1 MRILQQHRFGAAF
14 LRCWRAC
21 RHFIGAILV
30 LLNAL
35 MIIESVESLPFSLR
49 QLFEVT
55 NYTAMNFVFLTNA
68 PYFMLGVFLALCGL
82 GLLFRAKLAW
92 ILGVILMMIAT
103 GYGWVNFHEQ
113 WVLAFYFPLFSLC
126 FLILIKG
133 DYYRSTVAAGSVFAL
148 SSFSALLL
156 YSAYGA
162 LYFGDGFSPKITS
175 LMTAFYYATE
185 TMTTVGYGDIVPVTT
200 PARLFTMSVIVA
212 GITVFATS
220 ASSVF
225 GPLISG
231 GFHKLMKEREPK
243 VRRENHFIIVGLSS
257 LGINTA
263 KQLLLRNQKVTFLTG
278 RNEDEV
284 DPTLKSQFDILF
296 GDPNDETLLVK
307 AGIGQAK
314 SALALSD
321 NDADNAFFILSVK
334 EMNKDLN
341 TVVVVNESRNMN
353 KIKRVQ
359 PDIVLSPQLFASDIL
374 ARLLNGESID
384 NDMLVSLL
392 LTSVHGIHHE
402 SHSISEDHQQ
412 EDTAKSD
419 SDDQTEEAPQ
429 AQEASSDASADLENK
444 KDQ

>member
-1 MRILQQHRFGAAF
+1 MFDHRFCRVF
-14 LRCWRAC
+14 LRFWRAF
-21 RHFIGAILV
+21 RHFLGAILV

-35 MIIESVESLPFSLR
+35 MIIESVESLPFSLQ

-55 NYTAMNFVFLTNA
+55 NYTAINFTFLTNA
-68 PYFMLGVFLALCGL
+68 PYFMLGVFLGICGL

-92 ILGVILMMIAT
+92 ILGVLLMMIASF
-103 GYGWVNFHEQ
+103 YGWLNHDGA
-113 WVLAFYFPLFSLC
+113 WVLGVYLPLITLC

-133 DYYRSTVAAGSVFAL
+133 DFNRSTVAAGTVFAL

-162 LYFGDGFSPKITS
+162 LYFGDGFNPKIHS

-225 GPLISG
+225 GPLITG
-231 GFHKLMKEREPK
+231 GFNQLMKGKQPK
-243 VRRENHFIIVGLSS
+243 MRRDNHFIIMGISS
-257 LGINTA
+257 LSINTA
-263 KQLLLRNQKVTFLTG
+263 KQLKLRNQEVTILTS
-278 RNEDEV
+278 RNEDDV

-307 AGIGQAK
+307 AGIRQAK
-314 SALALSD
+314 TALALSD

-334 EMNKDLN
+334 EMNKSLKA
-341 TVVVVNESRNMN
+341 VVVVNESRNMN

-359 PDIVLSPQLFASDIL
+359 PDIILSPQLFASDIL
-374 ARLLNGESID
+374 ARVLNGESID
-384 NDMLVSLL
+384 NDVLVSML
-392 LTSVHGIHHE
+392 LTSVQGIHHE
-402 SHSISEDHQQ
+402 LGTHQSES
-412 EDTAKSD
+412 KN
-419 SDDQTEEAPQ
+419 
-429 AQEASSDASADLENK
+429 SDAENDDEAVSAEIKDSTSSSQNK
-444 KDQ
+444 